1 MIMLSKY
8 IKSLIFLELKGPIK
22 KTNNTLQNNKLIK
35 YLYLNW
41 DKKKSI
47 KKNKIN
53 NKNNFK
59 IK

>member
-1 MIMLSKY
+1 MLSKY
-8 IKSLIFLELKGPIK
+8 IKSLIFLELKKPIK
-22 KTNNTLQNNKLIK
+22 KTNNTLQNDKLIS

-41 DKKKSI
+41 NKNKSI
-47 KKNKIN
+47 KKNKII

>member
-1 MIMLSKY
+1 MLSKY